1 MKSIAFDFSISK
13 PACCF
18 YDNGKYEFYVWPMN
32 VGERTEAALASAG
45 VHVRNRKLEHIESKK
60 FTVTEL
66 ERIHLE
72 RAAQLGGMI
81 LEDVSRLITPDEMIG
96 TEGLSFASKGNQ
108 YLNLVEYRSI
118 MFSILFGAG
127 YRNVYTY
134 SPITIKGVAGCSKK
148 SEMGKASMIDAFRS
162 EPLDNEFHR
171 TLLMEGTPLI
181 KKTQYVECVDDIV
194 DSYWCMKTMFL
205 KERIS

>member
-1 MKSIAFDFSISK
+1 
-13 PACCF
+13 
-18 YDNGKYEFYVWPMN
+18 MN

-148 SEMGKASMIDAFRS
+148 LSSCGPRSSAGPPASM
-162 EPLDNEFHR
+162 EPKAVAITVPASHPGWRAGESR
-171 TLLMEGTPLI
+171 GA
-181 KKTQYVECVDDIV
+181 
-194 DSYWCMKTMFL
+194 
-205 KERIS
+205 